1 MIKDI
6 FYFSKPDRA
15 ATLVL
20 LVIIIVT
27 TVLKYYISSGKNSFE
42 QDRMADSINGITQ
55 TLSPDTILTP
65 QIDTIRRPSNRR
77 NDDRQ
82 YRHSFTSS
90 SIKSAV
96 PVSSGS
102 VRTSE
107 PKDAPIK
114 YVRKRRPV
122 APLDL
127 NVIDSVSL
135 VKLPGIGPWFA
146 MRIIEYR
153 DKLGGYSSVRQ
164 LAEIDRLPD
173 SVMQWFVVTD
183 TVPLRKVRVNSNS
196 LSELRRHP
204 YINFYQARAIIELRR
219 QSGPIKSPDRL
230 SLMEEFSSQDL
241 ERLKPYLDYD

>member
-42 QDRMADSINGITQ
+42 QDRMADSINSITQ
-55 TLSPDTILTP
+55 TLSPDTVLT
-65 QIDTIRRPSNRR
+65 QQNDTIRRPSNRR
-77 NDDRQ
+77 NDDRK
-82 YRHSFTSS
+82 
-90 SIKSAV
+90 KSAF

-153 DKLGGYSSVRQ
+153 DKLGGYNSVRQ

-219 QSGPIKSPDRL
+219 QFGPIKSPDRL
-230 SLMEEFSSQDL
+230 SIMEEFSSQDL